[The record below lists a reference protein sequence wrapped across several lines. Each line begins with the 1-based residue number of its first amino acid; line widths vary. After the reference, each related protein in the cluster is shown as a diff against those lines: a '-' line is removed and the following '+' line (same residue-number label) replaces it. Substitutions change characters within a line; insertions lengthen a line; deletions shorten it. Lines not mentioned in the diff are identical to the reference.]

1 MNLNNHS
8 NSKVTF
14 QALNRTK
21 LVDDVV
27 VQLQKTISSGEL
39 QNGDKIPTE
48 PELMQQFGVGR
59 STIREAVRVLV
70 HAGLL
75 EKKQGFGTFLSA
87 NSVIQEPLENRL
99 RRAEIVEV
107 YEVRK
112 MLELEISRL
121 AAQRRDDQDLE
132 QMRQHLDQRNEALSK
147 GDTSG
152 YLNADIEFH
161 LSIAV
166 ASKNNVVVDLY
177 RTFSA
182 VLRESLLKLAMVK
195 ATHDPNTHIHELMY
209 EAIKAKDVAAA
220 ENWTLLNLDETVKEL
235 NEMNTDKE

>member
-1 MNLNNHS
+1 MNS
-8 NSKVTF
+8 NSKVSF
-14 QALNRTK
+14 QTLNRTK

-27 VQLQKTISSGEL
+27 IQLQKTISSGEL
-39 QNGDKIPTE
+39 QYGEKIPTE

-87 NSVIQEPLENRL
+87 NSVIQEPLEHRL

-132 QMRQHLDQRNEALSK
+132 QMRRHLDQRSAAINK
-147 GDTSG
+147 GDTNG

-161 LSIAV
+161 IAV
-166 ASKNNVVVDLY
+166 AAASKNHVVIDLF
-177 RTFSA
+177 RTFSS
-182 VLRESLLKLAMVK
+182 VLRDALDKLVK
-195 ATHDPNTHIHELMY
+195 DQEVHDPHTQYHEKLY
-209 EAIKAKDVAAA
+209 EAIKDKDVAAA
-220 ENWTLLNLDETVKEL
+220 EHWTLLNLDGMVEEL
-235 NEMNTDKE
+235 KKRLK